1 MRKFITLSILFLSAS
16 TCLYPSGFFSSK
28 TTKAVKE
35 KSANDSTLSSG
46 ANKKYKDLTKE
57 ATTKKGLFTT
67 HFTKKNKLY
76 FELPD
81 SVLNHTF
88 LLSNRIASTS
98 NTQDFVAG
106 QMATR
111 PLVIRFTRDSINV
124 YMHKVQ
130 TGNEVEKGSSIASS
144 FDKNF
149 FDPVLRGFPIE
160 ATNKGNV
167 VIDVTSFFGDNERS
181 ISPIKPDSPLAKLM
195 GGSNNLKGTFVSGAS
210 NIQEIKTFEK
220 NIEIRS
226 MLSFNTTPLNE
237 PYTVVMNRSLILLP
251 DTLMDIRLQDNR
263 VGYFSSD
270 RSLYTTDADKVVPYT
285 FIHRWKLEPKPEDR
299 DAYFRGELVE
309 PAKPIVFYVD
319 SAFPQKWAVA
329 IKQGIEDW
337 NMAFEV
343 AGFKNAIHAKDY
355 PKNDPTF
362 DPDDMRYSCFKY
374 ATTRIANAM
383 GPSHTDPRTGEILT
397 ADVIWYHNIL
407 SLLHGWRFTQTAA
420 VDGRVRKNVFD
431 DEVMQESMRY
441 VSSHEIGHT
450 LGLMHNMGASFSFPV
465 DSLRSPSFTQK
476 YGTTPSIMDYARNNF
491 VAQPGDFEKGV
502 KLTPPILGVY
512 DVHAINW
519 GYRLI
524 KDAKTPQEEK
534 PVLSKW
540 IDEKKNDPMYEF
552 GAQQFFGLIDPTDQT
567 EDLGNDHIKS
577 SDLSISNLKI
587 VMANLEKWT
596 HEEGENYDNV
606 ALAYQEVIKQYTRHV
621 RHVAPYIG
629 GVVFKEIRQGE
640 DAKDAAKKYIDKKAQ
655 KKALNWLVD
664 QMRSYNSWLSPS
676 DLILKI
682 GMDLDANSRLQTS
695 IINGLFNTSSLYRI
709 YEGEQV
715 DPVNNYTVNGYV
727 NDVIAEVFKATYQ
740 NKALNADEI
749 NIQTTALNQ
758 IIGGSGL
765 KKQDAKAK
773 ATASSDESFMIDE
786 HECLSP
792 SMPCSHTALERADE
806 SRSFLRINFGLPT
819 LQPVLLNSMMTAQ
832 LKKVLALYKQ
842 KKATTADVATRN
854 FYDYQI
860 LTIEKLFKD

>member
-1 MRKFITLSILFLSAS
+1 MRKFATLVLLTFTFSCAF
-16 TCLYPSGFFSSK
+16 PSESFFK
-28 TTKAVKE
+28 KAAKNAKE
-35 KSANDSTLSSG
+35 KSPTDSVAGSD
-46 ANKKYKDLTKE
+46 KKYSGIVKD

-81 SVLNHTF
+81 SVMQHTF

-111 PLVIRFTRDSINV
+111 PLVIRFTRDSVNV

-130 TGNEVEKGSSIASS
+130 TGNEVEKGSPIASS

-149 FDPVLRGFPIE
+149 FNPVLKGFPIE

-167 VIDVTSFFGDNERS
+167 VIDVTAFFGDNEKS

-210 NIQEIKTFEK
+210 NIQEIKNFEK

-237 PYTVVMNRSLILLP
+237 PYTVVVNRSLILLP

-270 RSLYTTDADKVVPYT
+270 RSLYTTEADRVVPYT
-285 FIHRWKLEPKPEDR
+285 FIHRWRLEPKPEDKA
-299 DAYFRGELVE
+299 AYFKGELVE

-319 SAFPQKWAVA
+319 SAFPEKWAVA
-329 IKQGIEDW
+329 IKQGIQDW

-343 AGFKNAIHAKDY
+343 AGFKNAITAKDY
-355 PKNDPTF
+355 PKNDPNF

-420 VDGRVRKNVFD
+420 VDERVRKNVFD

-441 VSSHEIGHT
+441 VASHEIGHT

-512 DVHAINW
+512 DIHAINW

-524 KDAKTPQEEK
+524 SGVKTPEEEK
-534 PVLSKW
+534 PTLAKW
-540 IDEKKNDPMYEF
+540 IDAKKDDPMYEF

-596 HEEGENYDNV
+596 LDKGENYDNV
-606 ALAYQEVIKQYTRHV
+606 TLAYQEVIKQYTRHV

-629 GVVFKEIRQGE
+629 GVEFKEIRQG
-640 DAKDAAKKYIDKKAQ
+640 DGSADAAKTHIDKATQ
-655 KKALNWLVD
+655 KKALLWLMN
-664 QMRSYNSWLSPS
+664 QMRTYNAWLSPA
-676 DLILKI
+676 DLMLKL
-682 GMDLDANSRLQTS
+682 GVDLDANSKLQAS
-695 IINGLFNTSSLYRI
+695 IVNGLFNTSALFRI

-715 DPVNNYTVNGYV
+715 NSIKNYTLNGYI
-727 NDVIAEVFKATYQ
+727 NDVVAEVFKATYQ

-749 NIQTTALNQ
+749 NIQTAAIKQ
-758 IIGGSGL
+758 MISGSGL
-765 KKQDAKAK
+765 KKQEAKAA
-773 ATASSDESFMIDE
+773 ATSSAADIDLSQYDEYF
-786 HECLSP
+786 SP
-792 SMPCSHTALERADE
+792 SMPCSHSALEHAEE

-819 LQPVLLNSMMTAQ
+819 LSPAILNSTMTAQ
-832 LKKVLALYKQ
+832 LKKVSALYKQ
-842 KKATTADVATRN
+842 KRAITTDVATRN

-860 LTIEKLFKD
+860 LTIDKLFKE